1 MKRNLGLT
9 MILIFFSIIFIRAEA
24 FGERSL
30 YDNFTGPYIDAQKWY
45 NREFVREVDPVNGT
59 LISKIGNASVTG
71 TFRNM
76 TEFQDPA
83 SINTIACDITLV
95 KTILDTGSYPTSFAR
110 IEGFFYN
117 TQSTGGAKGDI
128 WAAVVIGDRGD
139 GLEAWWEVEEFLDD
153 DMTDWVTY
161 TGMLIGPGEITYN
174 TVYPTEIAYDGTNGF
189 GFTVDTAFYSYA
201 YENFRQRDAITQT
214 KTLTTGINAQE
225 GSGTGYASAL
235 FDNVY
240 IDDEPYDDFETAPLD
255 PTRWL
260 DLESVTEISN
270 GNRLRS
276 NVQADGSETTAII
289 YATNRSAFYLEAEV
303 AVESGGFVS
312 AGAIGAARVGGY
324 FYNESRGPGSL
335 NAYNK
340 YEGNVWGDIRIEVD
354 HDNNLK
360 AKAVVVRS
368 NDADASVWTFRLNRD
383 FITEI
388 VFDTQYTLSIEFTGS
403 AFIFK
408 CDDES
413 WEYDVT
419 TNTYDPYNESRS
431 LSSRV
436 YAESGQEGYVQANFD
451 DMYIDYMLGTD
462 TTDPAE
468 EKECFIA
475 TAAYGSPMEPHV
487 KVLREFRDR
496 FLLTNSVGQAFVK
509 LYYMTSPPIAD
520 YISEHESLRTATR
533 WSLTP
538 VIYGIK
544 HPKAIMLIVFGFGM
558 VVAGYTRVRKR

>member
-59 LISKIGNASVTG
+59 LISKIGNASKTG

-117 TQSTGGAKGDI
+117 TEGTGGAKGDI

-139 GLEAWWEVEEFLDD
+139 GLEAWWEVQEFKDD
-153 DMTDWVTY
+153 DMTSWEDTI
-161 TGMLIGPGEITYN
+161 TDKLIDPGGITYN
-174 TVYPTEIAYDGTNGF
+174 TVYPTKIAYDGTNGF
-189 GFTVDTAFYSYA
+189 QFTVGDSNDSYA
-201 YENFRQRDAITQT
+201 GPTKLRDAITQT

-240 IDDEPYDDFETAPLD
+240 IDDVPYDDFETAPLD
-255 PTRWL
+255 PTKWL
-260 DLESVTEISN
+260 DLESVTEISY
-270 GNRLRS
+270 GKKLRS
-276 NVQADGSETTAII
+276 NVQADGSDTTAII
-289 YATNRSAFYLEAEV
+289 YATNQSAFYLEAEV

-324 FYNESRGPGSL
+324 YYNESRGPGSL

-340 YEGNVWGDIRIEVD
+340 YEGNVWGDIRIELD
-354 HDNNLK
+354 DDNDLK

-368 NDADASVWTFRLNRD
+368 NDANASVWTFRFSQD
-383 FITEI
+383 FTTPID
-388 VFDTQYTLSIEFTGS
+388 FDTPYTLSIEFTGS

-408 CDDES
+408 CEDES
-413 WEYDVT
+413 MEYQVT

-451 DMYIDYMLGTD
+451 DMYIDYVLSTD

-487 KVLREFRDR
+487 KMLREFRDR

>member
-1 MKRNLGLT
+1 

-30 YDNFTGPYIDAQKWY
+30 YDNFTGPYIDAQNWY
-45 NREFVREVDPVNGT
+45 NREFVREVDPDNGT
-59 LISKIGNASVTG
+59 LISKIGNASGTG

-83 SINTIACDITLV
+83 SITTIACDITLV
-95 KTILDTGSYPTSFAR
+95 KTILDTGDYPTSFAR

-117 TQSTGGAKGDI
+117 TQGSGGAKGDI
-128 WAAVVIGDRGD
+128 WAAVVIGDRGN
-139 GLEAWWEVEEFLDD
+139 GLEAWWEVEEFRDD

-161 TGMLIGPGEITYN
+161 TGTLIDPGGITYN
-174 TVYPTEIAYDGTNGF
+174 TVYPVKIAYDGTNGF
-189 GFTVDTAFYSYA
+189 GFTVGDSNDSYA
-201 YENFRQRDAITQT
+201 GPTWQRDAITQI

-240 IDDEPYDDFETAPLD
+240 INDQPYDDFETAPLD
-255 PTRWL
+255 PAKWK

-276 NVQADGSETTAII
+276 NVQADGSETTAIL
-289 YATNRSAFYLEAEV
+289 YATNRSAFYLEAAV
-303 AVESGGFVS
+303 AVESGGLVS
-312 AGAIGAARVGGY
+312 TGAIGAARVGGY
-324 FYNESRGPGSL
+324 YYNESRGPGSM

-368 NDADASVWTFRLNRD
+368 NDADASVWTFRLDQD
-383 FITEI
+383 FITPI
-388 VFDTQYTLSIEFTGS
+388 DFDTLYTLSIEFTGS
-403 AFIFK
+403 AFIFT
-408 CDDES
+408 CEDES
-413 WEYDVT
+413 MEYEVT

-436 YAESGQEGYVQANFD
+436 YAGSGQEGYVQANFD
-451 DMYIDYMLGTD
+451 DMYIDYVPSTD

-496 FLLTNSVGQAFVK
+496 FLVTNSVGQAFIK

-538 VIYGIK
+538 VIYGVK
-544 HPKAIMLIVFGFGM
+544 HPKAIMLIVFGLGM
-558 VVAGYTRVRKR
+558 VAAGYTTVRKR

>member
-1 MKRNLGLT
+1 

-45 NREFVREVDPVNGT
+45 NREFVREVDPVNGI

-83 SINTIACDITLV
+83 SITTIACDITLV
-95 KTILDTGSYPTSFAR
+95 KTILDTGSYPISFAR

-117 TQSTGGAKGDI
+117 TQDSGGAEGDI
-128 WAAVVIGDRGD
+128 WAAVVIGDRGN
-139 GLEAWWEVEEFLDD
+139 GLEAWWEVDD
-153 DMTDWVTY
+153 DMTDLVTI
-161 TGMLIGPGEITYN
+161 TRSLIDPGEMTYN
-174 TVYPTEIAYDGTNGF
+174 TVYPTEIAYDGTNRF
-189 GFTVDTAFYSYA
+189 QFTVGTAVDSYA
-201 YENFRQRDAITQT
+201 GPTKLSDAITQI

-240 IDDEPYDDFETAPLD
+240 INDQQLYDDFDTAPLD
-255 PTRWL
+255 PAKWKS
-260 DLESVTEISN
+260 LESVTEISN
-270 GNRLRS
+270 GRLRS
-276 NVQADGSETTAII
+276 NVQADGSDTTAII
-289 YATNRSAFYLEAEV
+289 YATNQSAFYLEAEV
-303 AVESGGFVS
+303 TVESGGLVS
-312 AGAIGAARVGGY
+312 PGAIGAARVGGY
-324 FYNESRGPGSL
+324 YYNESRGPGSL
-335 NAYNK
+335 TAYNK
-340 YEGNVWGDIRIEVD
+340 YEGNVWGDIRIELD

-368 NDADASVWTFRLNRD
+368 NDADASVWTFR
-383 FITEI
+383 FSQYFTTEI
-388 VFDTQYTLSIEFTGS
+388 FFDMQYTLSIEFTGS

-413 WEYDVT
+413 IEYEVT

-436 YAESGQEGYVQANFD
+436 YAGSGQEGYVQANFD
-451 DMYIDYMLGTD
+451 DMYIDYVLSTD

-496 FLLTNSVGQAFVK
+496 FLLTNSVGQAFIK

-533 WSLTP
+533 WSLAP
-538 VIYGIK
+538 VIYGVK
-544 HPKAIMLIVFGFGM
+544 HPKAIMLIVFGFGI

>member
-1 MKRNLGLT
+1 

-45 NREFVREVDPVNGT
+45 NREFVREVDPVNGK
-59 LISKIGNASVTG
+59 LVSKIGNASGTG

-83 SINTIACDITLV
+83 SITTLECDITLV

-128 WAAVVIGDRGD
+128 WAAVVIGDRGY

-153 DMTDWVTY
+153 DMTSWDTWTDK
-161 TGMLIGPGEITYN
+161 LIDPGGITYN
-174 TVYPTEIAYDGTNGF
+174 TVYPIKIAYDGTNGF
-189 GFTVDTAFYSYA
+189 EFTVGDSNDSYA
-201 YENFRQRDAITQT
+201 VDAPWQRDAITQI

-240 IDDEPYDDFETAPLD
+240 INDQPYDDFETAPLN
-255 PTRWL
+255 PSKWK

-270 GNRLRS
+270 GKRLRS

-303 AVESGGFVS
+303 AVESGGLVS
-312 AGAIGAARVGGY
+312 TGAIGAARVGGY
-324 FYNESRGPGSL
+324 YYNESRGPGSL
-335 NAYNK
+335 SAYNK

-354 HDNNLK
+354 HDNDLK

-368 NDADASVWTFRLNRD
+368 NDADASVWTFRFSQD

-388 VFDTQYTLSIEFTGS
+388 VFDTLYTLSIEFTGS
-403 AFIFK
+403 AFIFT

-413 WEYDVT
+413 WEYEVT

-431 LSSRV
+431 LSSRI

-451 DMYIDYMLGTD
+451 DMYIDYVPTD

-496 FLLTNSVGQAFVK
+496 FLVTNSVGQAFIK

-538 VIYGIK
+538 VIYGVK
-544 HPKAIMLIVFGFGM
+544 HPKAIILIVFGLGM

>member
-1 MKRNLGLT
+1 MKRNFGLT

-30 YDNFTGPYIDAQKWY
+30 YDNFTGLYIDAKKWY
-45 NREFVREVDPVNGT
+45 NREFVREIDPVNGT
-59 LISKIGNASVTG
+59 LISKIGNAYGTG

-83 SINTIACDITLV
+83 SIHTIACDITLV
-95 KTILDTGSYPTSFAR
+95 NTGLDTGSYPTSFAR

-117 TQSTGGAKGDI
+117 TQGSGGAKGDI

-139 GLEAWWEVEEFLDD
+139 GLEAWWEVEEFKDD
-153 DMTDWVTY
+153 DMTSWDTI
-161 TGMLIGPGEITYN
+161 TDRLIDPGGITYN
-174 TVYPTEIAYDGTNGF
+174 TVYPIKIAYDGNNVF
-189 GFTVDTAFYSYA
+189 EFTVGGSNDSYLGDTRLR
-201 YENFRQRDAITQT
+201 NAITQT

-240 IDDEPYDDFETAPLD
+240 INDALYDDFDTAPLD
-255 PTRWL
+255 PSKWK

-270 GNRLRS
+270 GKRLRS

-289 YATNRSAFYLEAEV
+289 YATNQSAFYLEAEV
-303 AVESGGFVS
+303 AVESGGSVS
-312 AGAIGAARVGGY
+312 SGATGAARVGGY
-324 FYNESRGPGSL
+324 YYNESQGPGSL
-335 NAYNK
+335 TAYNK
-340 YEGNVWGDIRIEVD
+340 YEGNVWGDIRIELD
-354 HDNNLK
+354 DNNDLK

-368 NDADASVWTFRLNRD
+368 NDADASVWTFRFSQD

-388 VFDTQYTLSIEFTGS
+388 VFDTLYTLSIEFTGS
-403 AFIFK
+403 AFIFT

-413 WEYDVT
+413 WEYEVT

-431 LSSRV
+431 LSSRI

-451 DMYIDYMLGTD
+451 DMYIDYVPTD

-538 VIYGIK
+538 VIYGVK
-544 HPKAIMLIVFGFGM
+544 HPKTIMLIIFGLGM
-558 VVAGYTRVRKR
+558 VMAGYTRVRKR

>member
-1 MKRNLGLT
+1 MKRNFSLT
-9 MILIFFSIIFIRAEA
+9 VILVFFSIIFIRTEA

-45 NREFVREVDPVNGT
+45 NREFVREVDPVNGK
-59 LISKIGNASVTG
+59 LVSKIGNASVTG

-76 TEFQDPA
+76 TEFQDPK
-83 SINTIACDITLV
+83 SITTIACDITLV

-117 TQSTGGAKGDI
+117 TQGSGGAKGDI
-128 WAAVVIGDRGD
+128 WAAVIIGDRGS
-139 GLEAWWEVEEFLDD
+139 GLEAWWEVEEFKDD

-161 TGMLIGPGEITYN
+161 TGTLINPGEITYN
-174 TVYPTEIAYDGTNGF
+174 TVYPTEIVYDGANGF
-189 GFTVDTAFYSYA
+189 QFTVDTAFYSYA
-201 YENFRQRDAITQT
+201 GPTKLRDAITQI
-214 KTLTTGINAQE
+214 KTLTTGINAQG

-235 FDNVY
+235 FGNVY
-240 IDDEPYDDFETAPLD
+240 INDQQLYDDFDPAPLD
-255 PTRWL
+255 PSKWKN
-260 DLESVTEISN
+260 LESVTEISN
-270 GNRLRS
+270 GTLRS
-276 NVQADGSETTAII
+276 NVQADGSDTTAII

-303 AVESGGFVS
+303 AVESGGLVIN
-312 AGAIGAARVGGY
+312 GAVGAARVGGY
-324 FYNESRGPGSL
+324 YYNESRGPGSSR
-335 NAYNK
+335 AYNK

-354 HDNNLK
+354 DENNLK

-368 NDADASVWTFRLNRD
+368 NDANASVWTFRLSQD

-388 VFDTQYTLSIEFTGS
+388 DFDTPYTLSIEFTGS
-403 AFIFK
+403 KFIFK
-408 CDDES
+408 CEDES
-413 WEYDVT
+413 IEHEVT

-436 YAESGQEGYVQANFD
+436 YAESSGQGGYVQANFD
-451 DMYIDYMLGTD
+451 DMYIDYVPSTD
-462 TTDPAE
+462 TTDPDE
-468 EKECFIA
+468 EKGCFIA

-487 KVLREFRDR
+487 KVLREFRDH

-533 WSLTP
+533 WSLAP
-538 VIYGIK
+538 VIYGVK
-544 HPKAIMLIVFGFGM
+544 HPKAIMLIVFGLGM